1 MGFFPRSGFVQPIIQ
16 THRSSGTATLPLN
29 LTLGVIGTFMG
40 IFDLFSKRQMKLRGE
55 MPDVYTYDKIPG
67 PLRVQIVHIWQDS
80 LGDAGNYN
88 DDYNGV
94 FGTYKA
100 VVETLCREYGLFKLP
115 GANDYNNRN
124 YLSELVNFVLKE
136 ERTEKILDAIELSFR
151 LIDIHTR
158 KYEYL
163 RRQRASEV
171 ADEAIDELN
180 SRFQEHGV
188 GFQFIDGEIIR
199 IDSKLIHSEVV
210 KPALVLLHEKRYE
223 GAQAEF
229 LKAHEHYRHGNS
241 KEALIEC
248 LKAMESTM
256 KAICSRRKW
265 QYPSNATCNTLIQVC
280 IDNGLI
286 PSFWTQHFSALRSTL
301 ESGVPSARN
310 KLGGHGQ
317 GTSVV
322 NVPEHIV
329 AYVLHMTAA
338 CLVFLVESEKTLP

>member
-1 MGFFPRSGFVQPIIQ
+1 
-16 THRSSGTATLPLN
+16 
-29 LTLGVIGTFMG
+29 MG
-40 IFDLFSKRQMKLRGE
+40 ILDLFSKRQKKLRGE
-55 MPDVYTYDKIPG
+55 MPDVYSYDKIPQ

-80 LGDAGNYN
+80 LGGAN
-88 DDYNGV
+88 DYHDRHKGA
-94 FGTYKA
+94 FGAYKFI
-100 VVETLCREYGLFKLP
+100 VEALCREYGLFKLP
-115 GANDYNNRN
+115 GAKDYGDRN
-124 YLSELVNFVLKE
+124 YLSELANFVLHE
-136 ERTEKILDAIELSFR
+136 EKTEKILDAIELSFR
-151 LIDIHTR
+151 IINGHTR
-158 KYEYL
+158 NYDYL

-171 ADEAIDELN
+171 ADEAIEELN

-199 IDSKLIHSEVV
+199 IDSKLIHAEVV
-210 KPALVLLHEKRYE
+210 KPALLLLHEKKYE

-241 KEALIEC
+241 KEALTEC
-248 LKAMESTM
+248 LKAMESAM
-256 KAICSRRKW
+256 KAICSKRKW

-301 ESGVPSARN
+301 ESGVPAARN

-317 GTSVV
+317 GASVV
-322 NVPEHIV
+322 TVPEHIV

-338 CLVFLVESEKTLP
+338 CLVFLIESEKTLP